1 MFFDFLSLF
10 LTLLIFWRQPCIIL
24 FMLSLLTLL
33 LVLCELGFPTLM
45 LCIVYPFSHKAALF
59 WSDYITQRS
68 ARMLFSILGKYR
80 KFDLIGDEESKK
92 NLPSQFIVISNHQSL
107 LDIVVYLVY
116 FADRVRFVAKDSL
129 NSVPMVGKMLRTQ
142 GHCMI
147 PRRGSPSVAMKSIDK
162 FGKRMLDY
170 GKCPVIF
177 PEGTRS
183 RDGNLGTF
191 YAAGFRRLCEATK
204 LPVVLCALDGGWKIS
219 SLDSIFTNLYRGAYR
234 VKVLKVYDSPGGKEE
249 QLKILQEAPELI
261 EKQLEIWRKNEK

>member
-1 MFFDFLSLF
+1 MSSF
-10 LTLLIFWRQPCIIL
+10 LTLVC
-24 FMLSLLTLL
+24 
-33 LVLCELGFPTLM
+33 
-45 LCIVYPFSHKAALF
+45 
-59 WSDYITQRS
+59 
-68 ARMLFSILGKYR
+68 LFSMVIPASIANIFAYPVSRKLSVRISNYIVRVLAPRLFAILRKYR
-80 KFDLIGDEESKK
+80 KFNFWSYDDKK
-92 NLPSQFIVISNHQSL
+92 NELPEDFIIISNHQSL

-234 VKVLKVYDSPGGKEE
+234 VKVLKIYDSPGGKEE
-249 QLKILQEAPELI
+249 QLKILQEAPKLI